1 MAKWWRPL
9 ENGKIEC
16 YLCPRHCK
24 LSDGQRAFC
33 FVRQNLGGE
42 MVLTTYGRST
52 GFCIDPIEKKP
63 LNHFY
68 PGSAVLSF
76 GTAGCNLGCRFCQN
90 WSISKANEVEKL
102 SDEASPRAIAQ
113 AALLHGCQSVA
124 FTYNDPVL
132 WAEYAIDV
140 AKACHELDVKTIAVT
155 AGYITPEA
163 RGEFFE
169 HMDAAN
175 VDLKAFTERFYHKL
189 CFGHLEPVLDT
200 LKYLKHETDVWFEI
214 TTLIIPEEN
223 DSPEEIDQL
232 CRWVAQNLGPDV
244 PIHFTAYHPDFKL
257 DRPATPSSTLQRAR
271 RQAQGHGL
279 RYVYTG
285 NVVDPS
291 SQATLCPGCQEVVI
305 ERDWHELGGFRLKA
319 GRCMSCQTP
328 IAGRFNE
335 YAGTWGRKR
344 MRIKV

>member
-1 MAKWWRPL
+1 MANWWRPL
-9 ENGKIEC
+9 DNGKIEC
-16 YLCPRHCK
+16 FLCPRHCK
-24 LSDGQRAFC
+24 LSEGQRAFC
-33 FVRQNLGGE
+33 FVRQNQGGE

-90 WSISKANEVEKL
+90 WSISKATEVEKL
-102 SDEASPRAIAQ
+102 SDEASPQGIARAAM
-113 AALLHGCQSVA
+113 LHGCQSVA

-140 AKACHELDVKTIAVT
+140 AKACHELDVKTVAVT

-163 RGEFFE
+163 RGEFFR

-189 CFGHLEPVLDT
+189 CFAHLEPVLET
-200 LKYLKHETDVWFEI
+200 LKYLKRETDVWFEI
-214 TTLIIPEEN
+214 TTLVIPEEN
-223 DSPEEIDQL
+223 DSPEEIEQL
-232 CRWVAQNLGPDV
+232 CHWVYQNLGPVV
-244 PIHFTAYHPDFKL
+244 PLHFTAYHPDFKMN
-257 DRPATPSSTLQRAR
+257 RPPTPASTLQRAR
-271 RQAQGHGL
+271 KQALEKGL
-279 RYVYTG
+279 KHVYTG

-291 SQATLCPGCQEVVI
+291 NQATFCPACGETVI
-305 ERDWHELGGFRLKA
+305 ERDWYELGEFRIKN
-319 GRCMSCQTP
+319 GCCMKCQTP

-335 YAGTWGRKR
+335 YAGSWGRKR
-344 MRIKV
+344 MRVKV

>member
-1 MAKWWRPL
+1 MD
-9 ENGKIEC
+9 NGKIEC
-16 YLCPRHCK
+16 FLCPRHCK
-24 LSDGQRAFC
+24 LGEGQRAFC
-33 FVRQNLGGE
+33 FVRQNQGGQ

-90 WSISKANEVEKL
+90 WSISKATEVEKL
-102 SDEASPRAIAQ
+102 SDQATPEGIAR

-132 WAEYAIDV
+132 WAEYALDV
-140 AKACHELDVKTIAVT
+140 ARACHALEVKTVAVT

-163 RGEFFE
+163 RGEFFA

-189 CFGHLEPVLDT
+189 CFAHLEPVLDT
-200 LKYLKHETDVWFEI
+200 LRYIKHETRTWLEI
-214 TTLIIPEEN
+214 TTLVIPEEN
-223 DSPEEIDQL
+223 DSEEEIGRL
-232 CRWVAQNLGPDV
+232 CDWVARNLGPDV
-244 PIHFTAYHPDFKL
+244 PLHFTAYHPDFKL
-257 DRPATPSSTLQRAR
+257 DRPATPASTLQRAR
-271 RQAQGHGL
+271 RQALERGL

-285 NVVDPS
+285 NVVDPAN
-291 SQATLCPGCQEVVI
+291 QATLCPGCGQVVI
-305 ERDWHELGGFRLKA
+305 ERDWYELGAFRIQE
-319 GRCMSCQTP
+319 GRCAKCHTP

-335 YAGTWGRKR
+335 MAGSWGRKR
-344 MRIKV
+344 MRVRI